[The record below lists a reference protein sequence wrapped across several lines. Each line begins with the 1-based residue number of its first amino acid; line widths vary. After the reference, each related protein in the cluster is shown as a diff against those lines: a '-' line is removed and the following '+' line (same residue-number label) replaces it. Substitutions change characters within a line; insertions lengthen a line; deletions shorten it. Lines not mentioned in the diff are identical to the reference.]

1 VTKPPHADT
10 QAGRDWTRTQLAD
23 SLVDSSDDAIVA
35 KTLDGLITA
44 WNRGAEQ
51 IYGYS
56 AQEIIGQPMT
66 MLCPPDRAGEVRDF
80 LEKIRNNERVSH
92 FETVRRRR
100 DGTTFAASVTV
111 SPIHDG
117 TGRLVGASSIARD
130 VTEQQHLRAAR
141 EQLRRADDL
150 KTANQKLE
158 NFTYS
163 VAHDLRAPLRA
174 LSGYSLVLLEDYG
187 DVLDE
192 DGRGYAERIAAAS
205 EQMATLIDSLLHL
218 SRIARA
224 ELSLQPVDLGTMAAD
239 IADELQRQDPDR
251 RVRFAIQRPVQVRA
265 DRELIRTVLQ
275 NLLSNAWKFTS
286 HSDDASIDFGTCAA
300 ENGSQCFYVRDNGAG
315 FDAAYAD
322 KLFIPFQRLHSAND
336 FAGTGLGLASVQQ
349 IVERHGGQVRAEG
362 AVGQGACFYFSL
374 NEAGDE

>member
-1 VTKPPHADT
+1 MTKPPHSDA
-10 QAGRDWTRTQLAD
+10 QASRDLIRTQLAD
-23 SLVDSSDDAIVA
+23 SLVESSDDAIVA

-66 MLCPPDRAGEVRDF
+66 VLCPPDRAGEVRAF
-80 LEKIRNNERVSH
+80 LAKIRNNERISH
-92 FETVRRRR
+92 FETVRQRR

-111 SPIHDG
+111 SPIHDE

-130 VTEQQHLRAAR
+130 MTEQQHLRAAR

-158 NFTYS
+158 SFTYS

-174 LSGYSLVLLEDYG
+174 LSGYSLALLEDYA
-187 DVLDE
+187 DVLD
-192 DGRGYAERIAAAS
+192 DNGKGYAERIGAAS

-224 ELSLQPVDLGTMAAD
+224 ELSPQPVDLGTMASD

-251 RVRFAIQRPVQVRA
+251 RVRFAIQRPAQVRA
-265 DRELIRTVLQ
+265 DRELLRTVLQ
-275 NLLSNAWKFTS
+275 NLLGNAWKFTA
-286 HSDDASIDFGTCAA
+286 HSDDASIAFGTCPA
-300 ENGSQCFYVRDNGAG
+300 ENGRQCFYVRDNGAG

-322 KLFIPFQRLHSAND
+322 KLFIPFQRLHAAND

-374 NEAGDE
+374 NEAGDQ